1 MVNCIWQNRKGLAEI
16 DVNCKV
22 TILLALSSSSSLA
35 FLFSMKSFK
44 PNTTSAFL
52 LELPTESLEGAD
64 VTLLMESPLG
74 PSEGVGVVLGTDL
87 VLESPLDSP
96 CTLLLTPISSWL
108 NFKLTVA
115 IFVPGCFKRLYLSA
129 RRPKLY

>member
-1 MVNCIWQNRKGLAEI
+1 MLCVFSYCGHNCARRG
-16 DVNCKV
+16 
-22 TILLALSSSSSLA
+22 T
-35 FLFSMKSFK
+35 
-44 PNTTSAFL
+44 
-52 LELPTESLEGAD
+52 ELPTESLEETD

-74 PSEGVGVVLGTDL
+74 PSEAVAVVELGTDL

-115 IFVPGCFKRLYLSA
+115 ISKPGCFKKDCTSQ
-129 RRPKLY
+129 